1 MYTIPVE
8 ILLEIGRTDL
18 ETYKGM
24 LAIPKFARAVSIGY
38 RLDVMADDI
47 WFVRDSLPNLK
58 SRVNFSGK
66 LINTIISRQQSDM
79 NVFVT
84 MVDGCGS
91 LSIWGSYSH
100 MYYENDVIMCN
111 CSIYDEIG
119 GRLIDRQD
127 ANKIWRITCHGKVC

>member
-91 LSIWGSYSH
+91 LSIWVH
-100 MYYENDVIMCN
+100 IHICIM
-111 CSIYDEIG
+111 
-119 GRLIDRQD
+119 
-127 ANKIWRITCHGKVC
+127 KTM